1 MDELLVCT
9 GILAILIGIVALVNL
24 HVTHV
29 SHKVIVA
36 KLDYLA
42 EKPIDK
48 KYR

>member
-1 MDELLVCT
+1 MDE
-9 GILAILIGIVALVNL
+9 ILICTSILTIFIGVVALVNL
-24 HVTHV
+24 HVTQV

-42 EKPIDK
+42 EKLIDK